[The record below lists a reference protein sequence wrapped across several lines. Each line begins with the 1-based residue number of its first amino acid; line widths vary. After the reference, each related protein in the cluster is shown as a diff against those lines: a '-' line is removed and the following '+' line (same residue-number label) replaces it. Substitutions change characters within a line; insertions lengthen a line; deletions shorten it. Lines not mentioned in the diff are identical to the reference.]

1 MSFPHRK
8 RPSLITSAHIVLL
21 VIGTAI
27 FTLFAFNKNIWF
39 DEAYT
44 IGLVR
49 HGVADIFKLHIY
61 DVHPFLYYFLLKI
74 FTFVFGSSLLSLT
87 FTAFRFFPRT
97 ATFIFTI
104 RANGT
109 LRTHIVRSATIQ
121 L

>member
-49 HGVADIFKLHIY
+49 HGVADIFKLHI
-61 DVHPFLYYFLLKI
+61 
-74 FTFVFGSSLLSLT
+74 LSL
-87 FTAFRFFPRT
+87 
-97 ATFIFTI
+97 I
-104 RANGT
+104 
-109 LRTHIVRSATIQ
+109 HI
-121 L
+121 

>member
-8 RPSLITSAHIVLL
+8 RLSLITAAHIALL
-21 VIGTAI
+21 AIGAAI

-61 DVHPFLYYFLLKI
+61 DVHPFLYYF
-74 FTFVFGSSLLSLT
+74 
-87 FTAFRFFPRT
+87 
-97 ATFIFTI
+97 
-104 RANGT
+104 
-109 LRTHIVRSATIQ
+109 
-121 L
+121 